1 MVKAEAQASGPG
13 GTVDE
18 AAQAVEERDDDAPF
32 EPLIVGEQVS
42 ALYGKGVLPYLVS
55 VANATILV
63 AALGE
68 DATPFARGAWL
79 SVICAL
85 AVARF
90 AQMKAYHRAQPP
102 PAEAPRWRRR
112 YAVGIGCNGVAWGVI
127 PLLFPAPGRVAVHAL
142 MSFVLGGMVAGATA
156 TASSD
161 QRSFRA
167 FAVPALLPMVATMA
181 LTGGRVN
188 LAMATMLT
196 LFGFAMAILARR
208 AGLSFAQSTRL
219 RLRNER
225 LVRRLAEAR
234 DLLEGRVLE
243 RTAELRET
251 LEEQQRAE
259 AKALQA
265 VAARDEFLA
274 VASHELLTPL
284 SALLLQVKVLEN
296 DLAPGRAQDADRLTS
311 GLTTI
316 NRQVTRM
323 AALVDTVFRV
333 SGLGQDRLVLEAR
346 TIDLAA
352 TIQAAIS
359 DLEASGSMMSHGSS
373 VTMQLQQPLT
383 GHWDP
388 TPVEQIVMNLL
399 TNALKYGRGG
409 PVTVSLES
417 DPQQTG
423 WVILSISDQGCGI
436 ASAELDSI
444 FEKFH
449 RGEAGRRTRGLGL
462 GLFVVREL
470 VHAMGGRIS
479 VSSTVDV
486 GSTFRVWLP
495 DGKA

>member
-1 MVKAEAQASGPG
+1 MVKAEAPASGPG
-13 GTVDE
+13 GTVVE
-18 AAQAVEERDDDAPF
+18 AAQEVEERDDDAPF
-32 EPLIVGEQVS
+32 EPLIVGEQVN

-55 VANATILV
+55 VVNATLLV
-63 AALGE
+63 AALGR
-68 DATPFARGAWL
+68 DATLFARGAWL

-85 AVARF
+85 AAARF
-90 AQMKAYHRAQPP
+90 AQMKAYHRVQPSPAQ
-102 PAEAPRWRRR
+102 APRWRRR
-112 YAVGIGCNGVAWGVI
+112 YTVAIACNGVAWGVI
-127 PLLFPAPGRVAVHAL
+127 PLLFPTPGRVAVHAL

-167 FAVPALLPMVATMA
+167 FAIPALLPMVLTMA

-196 LFGFAMAILARR
+196 LFGIAMAILARR

-225 LVRRLAEAR
+225 LLLRLADAR

-243 RTAELRET
+243 RTAELRAT

-259 AKALQA
+259 ARALQA

-284 SALLLQVKVLEN
+284 SALQLQVKVLEN
-296 DLAPGRAQDADRLTS
+296 DLAPARAQDADRIMA

-316 NRQVTRM
+316 NRQVARM

-333 SGLGQDRLVLEAR
+333 SGLGRDQLVLEAC

-352 TIQAAIS
+352 TVQAAIS
-359 DLEASGSMMSHGSS
+359 DLEASGNLMSHGSP
-373 VTMQLQQPLT
+373 VTMQLQQPLM

-388 TPVEQIVMNLL
+388 TRVEQIVMNLL

-417 DPQQTG
+417 DPRQTG

-436 ASAELDSI
+436 APTELDSI

-449 RGEAGRRTRGLGL
+449 RGEAGRGSRGLGL

-470 VHAMGGRIS
+470 VRAMGGRIS

-495 DGKA
+495 EGEA